1 MALATLSLNL
11 DRYLLETSLPL
22 LQDGEVEAIEWS
34 FDALNQLPDIPD
46 WFSALLTTYA
56 GAGRLIGHGV
66 YYSVCNAA
74 WTQVQADWLE
84 QLSGW
89 HRRYPLDHVTEHFG
103 FMTGRDFHRGA
114 PVSPPLSTATLRVGR
129 DRLKRLQHAC
139 GRPVGLENLAL
150 AYRERDVRE
159 QGAFID
165 RLLEP
170 VNGFILL
177 DAHNLYCQSH
187 NFGVPARELCQA
199 YPLGR
204 VREVHLSGGSWE
216 EVAGAPDGRVRRD
229 THDARV
235 PEEVFEIAQF
245 LVEHCP
251 NIKYLTLEQL
261 SPALRTR
268 QSQDG
273 FREDF
278 ARLRNLTAGAS
289 TPKNTFEPPVHE
301 LPNEAYVDANLAR
314 EQRQFSDLLENAGS
328 VTELRK
334 ALGDSPLAN
343 SSWGVEQWED
353 FMLATVWDIA
363 RKWR

>member
-11 DRYLLETSLPL
+11 DRHLLEASLPL
-22 LQDGEVEAIEWS
+22 LQAGEVEAIEWS
-34 FDALNQLPDIPD
+34 FDALHRLPKIPD
-46 WFSALLTTYA
+46 WFSALLHTYA
-56 GAGRLIGHGV
+56 GAGRLIGHGI

-84 QLSGW
+84 QLSDW
-89 HRRYPLDHVTEHFG
+89 HRDYPLDHVTEHFG

-114 PVSPPLSTATLRVGR
+114 PVSPPLSEATLRVGR

-150 AYRERDVRE
+150 AYQERDVRE
-159 QGAFID
+159 QGTFID

-187 NFGVPARELCQA
+187 NFGVPARELCRA
-199 YPLGR
+199 YPLHR

-216 EVAGAPDGRVRRD
+216 AVVGAPGGRVRRD

-235 PEEVFEIAQF
+235 PEEVFEIAHF

-251 NIKYLTLEQL
+251 NLKYVTLEQL
-261 SPALRTR
+261 SPALRAPEA
-268 QSQDG
+268 QEG
-273 FREDF
+273 FRKDF
-278 ARLRNLTAGAS
+278 TRLRSLTAGTS
-289 TPKNTFEPPVHE
+289 IPKNVFEPAVYD
-301 LPNEAYVDANLAR
+301 LPNEAYVDPNLAW
-314 EQRQFSDLLENAGS
+314 EQRQFSTLLEEAES
-328 VTELRK
+328 VTELRQ
-334 ALGDSPLAN
+334 ALRSSPLAN
-343 SSWGVEQWED
+343 GDWQVERWED
-353 FMLATVWDIA
+353 HMLTTVWQIA